1 MPRDM
6 FGFED
11 ATAIPDEMQAADD
24 KTLRLSAVE
33 ISRDDVDALLVYQ
46 RALRDYLEFSPVC
59 RAAWV
64 EQLAEAHRRSLSEA
78 GLDPARHAR
87 LAPIAADFSGKRMT
101 VRRLRERLRELND
114 RIARMQAEG
123 AHVPAPD
130 RELVGKLAA
139 ELSRLDELY
148 PLERRYGADAIAA
161 LRQREDELVALHEQL
176 SPLLARR

>member
-1 MPRDM
+1 
-6 FGFED
+6 
-11 ATAIPDEMQAADD
+11 
-24 KTLRLSAVE
+24 
-33 ISRDDVDALLVYQ
+33 
-46 RALRDYLEFSPVC
+46 
-59 RAAWV
+59 
-64 EQLAEAHRRSLSEA
+64 
-78 GLDPARHAR
+78 
-87 LAPIAADFSGKRMT
+87 
-101 VRRLRERLRELND
+101 
-114 RIARMQAEG
+114 MQAEG